1 MVNEIHITYCFSHI
15 DGHVKLVLMF
25 QSLSTKK
32 HQRWHH
38 TFLNGCKLTNI
49 MLNARAW
56 YDSSIWLFEIICVSV
71 RTRYQILILYYY
83 KIAFCRTTLLEWIN
97 WWGYITYY
105 KNVFSSLVR
114 ETHEFRL
121 MEGLNG
127 KHTLLARMCKSI
139 GGKQISWYG

>member
-1 MVNEIHITYCFSHI
+1 MGCPKYIEYALRI
-15 DGHVKLVLMF
+15 
-25 QSLSTKK
+25 
-32 HQRWHH
+32 RA
-38 TFLNGCKLTNI
+38 LNGDGIGKSWPHKYLF
-49 MLNARAW
+49 NAEWKSCPRIPFKVEK
-56 YDSSIWLFEIICVSV
+56 YSFRSFTVL
-71 RTRYQILILYYY
+71 RTRLYNFNK
-83 KIAFCRTTLLEWIN
+83 KIEN
-97 WWGYITYY
+97 ITYY